1 MFAGRTIA
9 RVFMTAG
16 LGLAVA
22 LGGTASWL
30 PGSTAIAQ
38 QQEGASG
45 GGLLRLLFGSRPT
58 AQEAPPTTQI
68 EQQQPRRQQQRA
80 TSQRRPQTAT
90 SSTPAVAA
98 VEKSEDASKVLVMGD
113 FVAGGLGE
121 GLEVAF
127 AENADIVVTARTNGS
142 SGLVRDDFFNW
153 PENITGFLEEEEPDI
168 VILMIGANDR
178 QQMIVDGRREEPR
191 SEAWMS
197 EYEARIRKLATAVRE
212 HEAHLV
218 WVGMVPFRFRS
229 MTSDMIAFND
239 LYRRVTEEAGGE
251 YIDVWGGFVDEEGDF
266 ASHGPDMNG
275 QPAQLRAGDGI
286 NITRAGKRK
295 LAFFVEKPLNR
306 LLADGA
312 PPALADHGPE
322 LPLDF
327 DHDDIDLTRIE
338 RTQPVSLGEAGLLG
352 GGELLGGRATGAQGS
367 AGARASREEVDA
379 TRSVPGRADN
389 FSLRRPR
396 ATESDRPADL

>member
-1 MFAGRTIA
+1 
-9 RVFMTAG
+9 MTAG

-22 LGGTASWL
+22 LGGTTFWL
-30 PGSTAIAQ
+30 PGSTAMAQ
-38 QQEGASG
+38 QQEGSSG
-45 GGLLRLLFGSRPT
+45 GGLLRLLFGSRP
-58 AQEAPPTTQI
+58 AVQDAPPAAQPQ
-68 EQQQPRRQQQRA
+68 QQQPRRQQQRA
-80 TSQRRPQTAT
+80 TSQPRPQTAR
-90 SSTPAVAA
+90 AA
-98 VEKSEDASKVLVMGD
+98 PSIAEVEKSEDARKVLVLGD

-121 GLEVAF
+121 GLDIAF
-127 AENADIVVTARTNGS
+127 AENAGVVIASRTNGS
-142 SGLVRDDFFNW
+142 SGLVRDDYFNW
-153 PENITGFLEEEEPDI
+153 PENIVGFLEAEEPDI

-197 EYEARIRKLATAVRE
+197 EYEARIRTLATAVRE

-218 WVGMVPFRFRS
+218 WVGTVPFRFRS

-239 LYRRVTEEAGGE
+239 LYRRVTEEVGGE
-251 YIDVWGGFVDEEGDF
+251 YVDVWGGFVDEEGNF

-295 LAFFVEKPLNR
+295 LAFFLEKPLNR

-312 PPALADHGPE
+312 PPRLASFGPE
-322 LPLDF
+322 LPTDF
-327 DHDDIDLTRIE
+327 DVENLDLTRIE
-338 RTQPVSLGEAGLLG
+338 RTQPVSLGDPALLG
-352 GGELLGGRATGAQGS
+352 GGELLGGSRVRTSGL
-367 AGARASREEVDA
+367 AGARDPQDEAGA
-379 TRSVPGRADN
+379 TRSVPGRADD

-396 ATESDRPADL
+396 ATENARPADL